1 MYTCIHL
8 QTQAQIMRQA
18 SATTNDRKT
27 RLSHC
32 AETRAHKSGN
42 FILLFLFIDSFLSPC
57 RFMWGNEFHWG
68 REGVGFHPK
77 TMVGE
82 APNTSGVFINMFT
95 FIH

>member
-1 MYTCIHL
+1 
-8 QTQAQIMRQA
+8 
-18 SATTNDRKT
+18 
-27 RLSHC
+27 
-32 AETRAHKSGN
+32 
-42 FILLFLFIDSFLSPC
+42 
-57 RFMWGNEFHWG
+57 MWGNEFHWG